1 VTADDRSRLEVTAP
15 QGATP
20 ERLGLADRLRQ
31 ATTDLHRRAEETGVV
46 GAILAERCTRA
57 LYASLLRNLVPAY
70 RALEAGLERHAD
82 SPALRALHRRE
93 LARSESLGRDLER
106 LVGSDWE
113 SRLALLGEGARYAYR
128 VEAAG
133 EGSGALLIAHAYT
146 RYLGDLGGGPLLKR
160 YLARALGLD
169 ESCLSFYEF
178 PEVGD
183 LRAFARSYRVALDAA
198 GSGLGEED
206 LIVEEAVAAF
216 RLNIDLSEAVV
227 ASAPRPVDVRAG

>member
-1 VTADDRSRLEVTAP
+1 M
-15 QGATP
+15 
-20 ERLGLADRLRQ
+20 
-31 ATTDLHRRAEETGVV
+31 V

-70 RALEAGLERHAD
+70 RALEAGLDRHAE

-93 LARSESLGRDLER
+93 LARSGWLARDLER
-106 LVGSDWE
+106 LVGNDWE
-113 SRLALLGEGARYAYR
+113 SRLPLLGEGARYAER
-128 VEAAG
+128 VEAAA

-160 YLARALGLD
+160 HLGRALGLD
-169 ESCLSFYEF
+169 SSCLSFYDF

-183 LRAFARSYRVALDAA
+183 LRAFARWYRVALDDA
-198 GSGLGEED
+198 GSYLGEED
-206 LIVEEAVAAF
+206 LIVEEGVAAF

-227 ASAPRPVDVRAG
+227 AAAPRPVDVIAG